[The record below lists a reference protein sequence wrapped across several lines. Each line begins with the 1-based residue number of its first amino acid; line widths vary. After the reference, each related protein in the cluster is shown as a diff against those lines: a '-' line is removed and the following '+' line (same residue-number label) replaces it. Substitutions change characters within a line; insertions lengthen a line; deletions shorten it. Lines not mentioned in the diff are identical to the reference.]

1 MPGSMSSLRAPR
13 ISYRERCIASMVTED
28 AVWPAEGGK
37 SSAL

>member
-1 MPGSMSSLRAPR
+1 MPGGLSSLRAPR
-13 ISYRERCIASMVTED
+13 VSYRERCTISTVTEG